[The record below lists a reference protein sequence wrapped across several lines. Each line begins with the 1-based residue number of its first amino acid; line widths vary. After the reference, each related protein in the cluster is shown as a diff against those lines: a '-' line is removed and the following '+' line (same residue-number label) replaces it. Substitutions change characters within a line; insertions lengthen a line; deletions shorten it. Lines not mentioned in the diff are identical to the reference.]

1 MSATAKFLFDRAFES
16 SQGSGPAHIVF
27 DAFDDEPAYKVADLE
42 AAKQEAYAD
51 GRMAGLSEAQAG
63 IEAAAVAA
71 LEQLTS
77 ALRDLFDDRETS
89 TARLRQ
95 EAALVAVSTAKALAP
110 ALCARFPAA
119 EVETLLADTLPQL
132 HGEQRLVVRVSAPS
146 LAALVPRIEQITAD
160 AGFAGKVE
168 LAVDPMLAGEDCRI
182 EWSNGGVT
190 RDRTA
195 VEAQVDAAVSRCFGT
210 EPPACEG
217 E

>member
-16 SQGSGPAHIVF
+16 SQGSGHSHIVF
-27 DAFDDEPAYKVADLE
+27 DAFDDEPAYKVADIE

-51 GRMAGLSEAQAG
+51 GRMAGHREAQAG

-71 LEQLTS
+71 LEQLTGV
-77 ALRDLFDDRETS
+77 LRDLFDDRETS
-89 TARLRQ
+89 TARLRR

-110 ALCARFPAA
+110 ALGARFPAA

-146 LAALVPRIEQITAD
+146 LAMLVPRIEQITAD
-160 AGFAGKVE
+160 AGFGGKVE

-190 RDRTA
+190 RDRAA

-210 EPPACEG
+210 EPLASEG